1 MDTALIALLI
11 VGVAL
16 AVSGLELKLKRT
28 DRRIARLETKV
39 DLILDHLGIEHTDP
53 RLGRVGELLRQGQRI
68 EAIKAYREIT
78 GAGLKEA
85 KDAVDAMAS

>member
-1 MDTALIALLI
+1 MDIALIALLI

-16 AVSGLELKLKRT
+16 AVSGLELKLQRT

-53 RLGRVGELLRQGQRI
+53 RLGRVGELLRQGKRI